1 VIRENFPKEAK
12 NKIRSFYKNFYELVK
27 SFIDNVEKKGES
39 KGHELE
45 AEPFLVA
52 KELKAMA
59 AADSRKDITPHRK
72 DSDVMMQEESK

>member
-1 VIRENFPKEAK
+1 M
-12 NKIRSFYKNFYELVK
+12 
-27 SFIDNVEKKGES
+27 EKKGES

-52 KELKAMA
+52 EELKAMA
-59 AADSRKDITPHRK
+59 AAESRRDGVPNRK